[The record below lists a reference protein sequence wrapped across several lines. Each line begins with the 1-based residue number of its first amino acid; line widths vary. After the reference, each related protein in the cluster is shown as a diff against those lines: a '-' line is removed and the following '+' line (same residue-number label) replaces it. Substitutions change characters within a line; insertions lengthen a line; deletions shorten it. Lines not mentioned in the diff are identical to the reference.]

1 MNRKTCQAAQA
12 TLLGAAMLALAAT
25 PASAIDI
32 VLNFSAGAG
41 VDPVKAAQAQAGF
54 EEAARFWERRLRD
67 PVSINIDAGFDALG
81 PGVLGST
88 GSTSAV
94 VDYSTLRFAL
104 GLDAKS
110 TADATAVANLPTG
123 ASFDFISNSLGKA
136 DGSELVPVL
145 DSVSGGTTISSAD
158 NSFLDVNT
166 ANLKALGF
174 GGLDGVT
181 DGNVTFSSE
190 FNFDF
195 DRSDGIAP
203 DAFDFVGVAI
213 HELGHA
219 LGFVSGVDIVDLLSG
234 TGPLADFF
242 IRGPLADAGFNPDDL
257 AGENVLDLLAFAQQS
272 GFAIFS
278 TLDLFRYSDLSFDA
292 DGNFIGFDF
301 TTGLGVT
308 DPLTFDDFA
317 LRLANRTD
325 IPFFSINGGRHAIAP
340 FSTGRFNGTIPFRF
354 PDGTIITLG
363 GSQASHFFADFG
375 VVNPPF
381 GIMDPNFGFG
391 ELGRVGFADLLAF
404 DAIGYDIPEPA
415 TLGLFGIGLMGV
427 GYRLRRRR
435 KA

>member
-1 MNRKTCQAAQA
+1 MSLRSHRA
-12 TLLGAAMLALAAT
+12 TLFGAVLLAFSASPAA
-25 PASAIDI
+25 AVDI
-32 VLNFSAGAG
+32 VLNFSSGAG

-54 EEAARFWERRLRD
+54 EQAARFWERRLRD
-67 PVSINIDAGFDALG
+67 PVTINIDAGFDSLA

-88 GSTSAV
+88 GSASAIV
-94 VDYSTLRFAL
+94 SYSTLRTAMTF
-104 GLDAKS
+104 DAKS
-110 TADATAVANLPTG
+110 RADATAVSNLPS
-123 ASFDFISNSLGKA
+123 APSFDFITNTVGTS
-136 DGSELVPVL
+136 DGGMLSPVL
-145 DSVSGGTTISSAD
+145 DSVSLGTTISSAD

-181 DGNVTFSSE
+181 DGSVTFSSD

-234 TGPLADFF
+234 TGPLADSF
-242 IRGPLADAGFNPDDL
+242 IRNPLTDLGLDPGLIAGS
-257 AGENVLDLLAFAQQS
+257 NVLDMLALAQQS

-278 TLDLFRYSDLSFDA
+278 PLDLFRFSDLSFDA
-292 DGNFIGFDF
+292 DGNFLGFDF
-301 TTGLGVT
+301 TTGLGIGS
-308 DPLTFDDFA
+308 PLTFGDFA
-317 LRLANRTD
+317 QRLANRTD
-325 IPFFSINGGRHAIAP
+325 IPFFSINGGRRAIAP
-340 FSTGRFNGTIPFRF
+340 FSTGRFNGGIDFRF
-354 PDGTIITLG
+354 PDGTMITLG

-391 ELGRVGFADLLAF
+391 ELGRASFADILAF
-404 DAIGYDIPEPA
+404 DVIGYDIPEPA
-415 TLGLFGIGLMGV
+415 TLGLFGLGLMGV
-427 GYRLRRRR
+427 GFRLRRRR
-435 KA
+435 RTA

>member
-1 MNRKTCQAAQA
+1 MSRRSYRA
-12 TLLGAAMLALAAT
+12 TLLGAVLLAFSASPAA
-25 PASAIDI
+25 AVDI

-67 PVSINIDAGFDALG
+67 PVTINIDAGFDSLG

-88 GSTSAV
+88 GSTSAI
-94 VDYSTLRFAL
+94 VDYSTLRTAL
-104 GLDAKS
+104 ALDAKS
-110 TADATAVANLPTG
+110 TSDATAVSNLPTG
-123 ASFDFISNSLGKA
+123 ASFDFITNSLGKS
-136 DGSELVPVL
+136 DGSMLTPVL

-181 DGNVTFSSE
+181 DGSITFSSD

-234 TGPLADFF
+234 TGPLADAF
-242 IRGPLADAGFNPDDL
+242 IRGPLADANFNPDDF
-257 AGENVLDLLAFAQQS
+257 AGTNVLDLLAFAQQS

-301 TTGLGVT
+301 TTGLGVN

-317 LRLANRTD
+317 QRLANRTD
-325 IPFFSINGGRHAIAP
+325 IPYFSINGGRRAIAP
-340 FSTGRFNGTIPFRF
+340 FSTGRFNGGIDFMF
-354 PDGTIITLG
+354 PDSTLITLG

-391 ELGRVGFADLLAF
+391 ELGRVSYADLLAF

-415 TLGLFGIGLMGV
+415 TLGLLGIGLMGI
-427 GYRLRRRR
+427 GFRLRRRR
-435 KA
+435 RTA